1 MRSYLNSF
9 SCPPQ
14 SREHAS
20 ALCRDFW
27 IPRSALPSRAPCPL
41 LLLLLLPALPP
52 PAQGLLHLLKNSE
65 QKPKCGGSL
74 GSWGVVLCACD
85 GTAFSPGPRLSWDSL
100 LPRCLVTSVAEGLN
114 QSGRNRWYWGNELPA
129 LYSPAPGLFPSSLA
143 GKKRPVITN
152 LRSTNHPQWLP
163 ALGDLQ
169 AQSSFSYLT

>member
-52 PAQGLLHLLKNSE
+52 PHKVSSTSLRIQSKSQNAEGAWEAGVWSCVPAIALL
-65 QKPKCGGSL
+65 SL
-74 GSWGVVLCACD
+74 RVLGFP
-85 GTAFSPGPRLSWDSL
+85 GTL
-100 LPRCLVTSVAEGLN
+100 RCLLTSVAEGLN

-129 LYSPAPGLFPSSLA
+129 LYSPAPGLLPSSLA

-152 LRSTNHPQWLP
+152 LRSTNHPQWLL